1 MSARATRGPV
11 EADCTTGILT
21 GTLTEPFGLVTVRT
35 GSVFDGCEHD
45 DSCFTNHKRSVS
57 SETCVPIWLNA
68 ATKMRTDVPSA
79 RSLRRTR
86 RCISNASALVVFP
99 ALAWAINWESFWESL
114 AVGSFMIGKSL
125 GKSWAPNGDR
135 QGKHQ
140 RPAGEK
146 SKRNRSD
153 VGVSKIWIGVLC

>member
-1 MSARATRGPV
+1 MSARATRGPT
-11 EADCTTGILT
+11 EDAGTGDLKTTFSGA
-21 GTLTEPFGLVTVRT
+21 FGLAGFPTCFIVDAR
-35 GSVFDGCEHD
+35 GLG

-57 SETCVPIWLNA
+57 SETCVPIWPKE

-86 RCISNASALVVFP
+86 RCISNASALVVLP
-99 ALAWAINWESFWESL
+99 ALAWAINRESFWESL
-114 AVGSFMIGKSL
+114 AVGSSIIGKSL
-125 GKSWAPNGDR
+125 GKSWANDGDR

-146 SKRNRSD
+146 SKQKSLD
-153 VGVSKIWIGVLC
+153 VGVSLKWMGVVC